1 MPRMFALRQTPARC
15 LAAALCLWTA
25 MAPAQSEAPTF
36 EVHGPRREVTEG
48 ARFEVSFVLKNE
60 TAQRFIPPDFGGLT
74 VRTGPAEVRSAGF
87 AQGKAYAQQSWVYE
101 LEAGSAGSYTIG
113 PATAQTA
120 QRNFRS
126 QPLTVRVVKSS
137 VRRPKKGSSSAEEPY
152 FVVAD
157 VLPERAWLG
166 QQMLYRLRLFTRVG
180 VSEADLI
187 ELPSFDGFYVLER
200 RRYDTRVQ
208 REKVGGK
215 IYAVRTLYEA
225 SLFAQR
231 TGVLAIGPARLRL
244 MVEGRERGLL
254 GGTPAVAAANAVS
267 VEIRPLPEPPPERFC
282 GVVGHYEWAVSA
294 DKQTLTTDDALTLT
308 ARIQGNGDARRFV
321 NLRLDVP
328 AGLEAFDPEV
338 REQEEYE
345 TGDEFVHRRTL
356 TYAILPREP
365 GTYLFTPEMT
375 FFHPDSGNYQTL
387 RAEKPIEI
395 VVVPGANYGKAAPP
409 SETTGTLPPPEEPSW
424 WEELEAA
431 PPTWVV
437 GMAGIAALLVLAWL
451 AALLWQRQRRKPP
464 ATEPA
469 LESDFAYTLP
479 DSHTLNT
486 QLQRLRQRL
495 SDASPE
501 AFYRDLLR
509 WLEGAVAAYLRVPPF
524 MLSRHV
530 ALEQL
535 TARGLPPATVE
546 AIAEVWERCERA
558 VYAHVASPEDM
569 RTSWEKAHMVWKSL
583 SGKN

>member
-1 MPRMFALRQTPARC
+1 
-15 LAAALCLWTA
+15 

-36 EVHGPRREVTEG
+36 EVRGPRREVTEG
-48 ARFEVSFVLKNE
+48 TRFEVSFVLKNE
-60 TAQRFIPPDFGGLT
+60 TAQRFIPPDFGGLA

-87 AQGKAYAQQSWVYE
+87 AQGKAYMQQSWVYE

-137 VRRPKKGSSSAEEPY
+137 VRRPKKGGTTAEEPY

-157 VLPERAWLG
+157 VLPEQAWLG
-166 QQMLYRLRLFTRVG
+166 QQMLYRLRLFTQVG

-215 IYAVRTLYEA
+215 TYAVRTLYEA

-231 TGVLAIGPARLRL
+231 TGMLAIGPARLRL
-244 MVEGRERGLL
+244 MVEGRERSLL
-254 GGTPAVAAANAVS
+254 GGTPAIAVANAVS
-267 VEIRPLPEPPPERFC
+267 VEIRPLPEPQPQHFC
-282 GVVGHYEWAVSA
+282 GVVGQYEWTVSA

-308 ARIQGNGDARRFV
+308 ARIQGNGDTRRFI
-321 NLRLDVP
+321 NPRLEVP
-328 AGLEAFDPEV
+328 SGLEAFDPEV

-356 TYAILPREP
+356 TYAILPKEP

-409 SETTGTLPPPEEPSW
+409 PETTGTLPPPEEPGW
-424 WEELEAA
+424 WEEIEVA
-431 PPTWVV
+431 PPSWVL

-464 ATEPA
+464 TTDPA
-469 LESDFAYTLP
+469 LESNFAYTLP

-495 SDASPE
+495 PEASPE

-509 WLEGAVAAYLRVPPF
+509 WLEGAVAAYLRVPSF

-535 TARGLPPATVE
+535 AARGVPPATVE

-569 RTSWEKAHMVWKSL
+569 RASWEKAHMAWKTL